1 MSIGWIHFSSDHRKK
16 VQLVIDLL
24 NKGGVVD
31 ELGIGIIRDSYADT
45 MFPGISTIQTRAKY
59 FTLTAHLLKNY
70 VEKHKTERINLS
82 LEAYLKKVELDCRI
96 QMMENSQSEED
107 QAGVIGT
114 TFGKNRAKDVVRRAS
129 SIYWNGLRTF
139 GFLDT
144 KKSLSEFSRDLGNQ
158 EATLDKLLAETSKT
172 KGDDIDAEYS
182 LPLVK
187 SPRLPGNYLETLS
200 INLLPAEAKYLRSQI
215 ESNKPDSLIGR
226 ILQSTEATTEFIELS
241 KYSFSKFCE
250 LPFLKDLNGSF
261 LQKVVISANK
271 FWEIFYGAHIRYNCL
286 LQKQYSNS
294 TKYDEFQSLWN
305 DWMEGLSKHL
315 YNWDTEFLFEI
326 LDLNKRAIK
335 PQSEKF
341 VRGWINEISKKNI
354 DVDKCDQLVIAQ
366 EKFNKVKRARLGP
379 GNSEVIEDW
388 IGLRTLNYRLPEAH
402 RIVSDIVAAEKEFS
416 NA

>member
-1 MSIGWIHFSSDHRKK
+1 
-16 VQLVIDLL
+16 
-24 NKGGVVD
+24 
-31 ELGIGIIRDSYADT
+31 
-45 MFPGISTIQTRAKY
+45 
-59 FTLTAHLLKNY
+59 
-70 VEKHKTERINLS
+70 
-82 LEAYLKKVELDCRI
+82 
-96 QMMENSQSEED
+96 MMENSQGEED
-107 QAGVIGT
+107 QAGVIGS

-241 KYSFSKFCE
+241 KFSFSKFSE

-326 LDLNKRAIK
+326 LDLNKKAIK

-366 EKFNKVKRARLGP
+366 EKFNKLKRARLGP

-416 NA
+416 HA